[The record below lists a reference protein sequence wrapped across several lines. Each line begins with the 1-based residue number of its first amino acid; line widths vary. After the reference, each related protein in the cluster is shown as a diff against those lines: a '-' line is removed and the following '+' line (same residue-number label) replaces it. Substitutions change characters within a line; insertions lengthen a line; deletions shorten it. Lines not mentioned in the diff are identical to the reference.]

1 MQQGHQQ
8 HWNTLLRTY
17 VTFIAAICVSL
28 AIISASCP
36 LAIMTRLGSA
46 FCLAGNRGRDEVK
59 GSASVLAHV
68 SKA

>member
-17 VTFIAAICVSL
+17 VTFIAAICVCL

-36 LAIMTRLGSA
+36 LTIMTRLRSA
-46 FCLAGNRGRDEVK
+46 LYFDFTDRQLRQR
-59 GSASVLAHV
+59 
-68 SKA
+68 